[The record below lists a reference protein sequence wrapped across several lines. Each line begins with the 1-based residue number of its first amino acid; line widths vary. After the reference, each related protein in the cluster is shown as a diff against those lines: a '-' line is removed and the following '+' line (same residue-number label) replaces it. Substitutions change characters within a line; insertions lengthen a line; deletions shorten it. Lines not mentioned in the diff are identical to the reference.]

1 MPEKITAA
9 EIELALSGFF
19 DSRKN
24 FMIPNVSNG
33 FRGINYEIDVMVV
46 TASLYAYDIEIKV
59 SASDLKRDQDKHKWR
74 YCLQQ
79 HYFRKSYFAMPET
92 MSQHQDLV
100 PAHAGIILV
109 SYNERSH
116 WYVAYVVK
124 EPVVDN
130 LAKKVTEAEY
140 AQLGRL
146 AMMRMW
152 DLKRNVRGLSRE
164 YQQLIA
170 QEKERREQCQN
181 P

>member
-1 MPEKITAA
+1 MTAAEKITST
-9 EIELALSGFF
+9 EIELALATYF

-33 FRGINYEIDVMVV
+33 WRYLTYEIDVMVV

-59 SASDLKRDQDKHKWR
+59 SASDLRRDALKDKWR
-74 YCLQQ
+74 YCREQ

-92 MSQHQDLV
+92 MRQHQDLV

-109 SYNERSH
+109 SYNERRY
-116 WYVAYVVK
+116 WYDAKVVR
-124 EPVVDN
+124 EPVVDK
-130 LAKKVTEAEY
+130 LAEKVTESEL

-146 AMMRMW
+146 AMLRMW
-152 DLKRNVRGLSRE
+152 DLKRNVRSLGQSYRVL
-164 YQQLIA
+164 LA
-170 QEKERREQCQN
+170 QVQAEAA